1 MTSKTKRLPLSKRT
15 LRQRIDTL
23 CNSLPGVNFDAAFA
37 GDRGQ
42 YDLIWAMQLLDGLST
57 ELTKNLFKQYIRR
70 RKDCSFTHCRSA
82 NIWLRERTKWVRMQL
97 QAIPVDPKQ
106 MRDDSGRKQIA
117 HQFANQ
123 TAAIYKHIEQSIKE
137 GAEPDLLQTWELM
150 RQPADQWGFIG
161 ELPKF
166 KTDEV
171 RDNWILSVMVRL
183 LSAKW
188 WENGRVGSGQR
199 AV

>member
-97 QAIPVDPKQ
+97 QTIPVDPKQ
-106 MRDDSGRKQIA
+106 MRDDSGR
-117 HQFANQ
+117 
-123 TAAIYKHIEQSIKE
+123 
-137 GAEPDLLQTWELM
+137 
-150 RQPADQWGFIG
+150 
-161 ELPKF
+161 
-166 KTDEV
+166 
-171 RDNWILSVMVRL
+171 
-183 LSAKW
+183 
-188 WENGRVGSGQR
+188 
-199 AV
+199 